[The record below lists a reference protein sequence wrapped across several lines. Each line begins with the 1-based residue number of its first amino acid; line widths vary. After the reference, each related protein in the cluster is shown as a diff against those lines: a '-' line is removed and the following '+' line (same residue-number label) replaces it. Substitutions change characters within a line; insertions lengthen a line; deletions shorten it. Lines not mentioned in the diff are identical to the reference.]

1 MLCSDSLTPAQR
13 VALSNTICGDLAPV
27 RDLERMGF
35 VKINWIQ
42 TASAETIAFFELN
55 DWGEEHLHRHC
66 VLPWVGHHHFAA
78 PTWQF
83 T

>member
-1 MLCSDSLTPAQR
+1 
-13 VALSNTICGDLAPV
+13 
-27 RDLERMGF
+27 MGF